1 MEPEGDID
9 KHADDVEQYALQFAG
24 VKELNY
30 LWVRSKKDKTKEC
43 YDDLACM
50 CLEWNY
56 WQYMKG
62 GASKDKYR
70 FVHFVPNTIVDLE
83 CYCETDVA
91 FNDTGVDSERQ
102 GEADDALEIGEAK
115 LKKSRP
121 YSLFK
126 ALRPEIKS

>member
-1 MEPEGDID
+1 MQNQKSLNQKSQKNLVEKSPLLREEDIEEIDMEPDGDIE
-9 KHADDVEQYALQFAG
+9 KHSDEIERYALQFAG

-62 GASKDKYR
+62 GPTKDQFR

-91 FNDTGVDSERQ
+91 FNDTEVDS
-102 GEADDALEIGEAK
+102 
-115 LKKSRP
+115 
-121 YSLFK
+121 
-126 ALRPEIKS
+126 LR